1 MNNNII
7 NLFNTFD
14 NIFLGDFIS
23 PKNYNRKNVLKKG
36 DTNYQGFCLG
46 LVFSWNGG
54 RGWRQSRLS
63 KVEKFKPL
71 LENGL
76 KLMKEYDPDFVC
88 TSIQFNKNYK
98 IAKHIDGNNVGE
110 SYIIGFGSYTGGE
123 LIVYDENDKPTYV
136 DINHKFYK
144 FNGSRFYHESADFL
158 GDRIT
163 LVFFK
168 LGPQPKP
175 K

>member
-1 MNNNII
+1 MNNNVIK
-7 NLFNTFD
+7 LFEYFD
-14 NIFLGDFIS
+14 NMFLGDFTCA
-23 PKNYNRKNVLKKG
+23 KNYNRKNVLKKG

-54 RGWRQSRLS
+54 RGWRQSKLS
-63 KVEKFKPL
+63 LVEKYKPL

-76 KLMKEYDPDFVC
+76 KLMKSYDPDFVC
-88 TSIQFNKNYK
+88 TSIQFNKNYQ
-98 IAKHIDGNNVGE
+98 IAKHVDGNNIGE
-110 SYIIGFGSYTGGE
+110 SYILGLGDYIGGE
-123 LIVYDENDKPTYV
+123 LIVYNANDEPTYV

-144 FNGSRFYHESADFL
+144 FNGSQFAHETADFV
-158 GDRIT
+158 GTRIT